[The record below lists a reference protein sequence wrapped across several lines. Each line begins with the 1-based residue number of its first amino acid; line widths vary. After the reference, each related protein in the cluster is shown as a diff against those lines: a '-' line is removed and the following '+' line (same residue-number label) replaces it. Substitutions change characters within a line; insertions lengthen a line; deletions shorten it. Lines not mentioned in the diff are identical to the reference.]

1 MQERK
6 HHDLS
11 GILHDFASRSA
22 RASDI
27 AMTIQALAAAA
38 AAVAS
43 AVADGST
50 SGRFAEEGKTNV
62 QGEVQKFLDVFAH
75 GCFLEAARKA
85 PVACLLSE
93 EEDLPLHLSNS
104 GTLALAIDPLDGS
117 SNIAINSPIGTIFG
131 LYGAV
136 AGAVDRNFL
145 RPGRDLLAA
154 GYVIYGPRTEL
165 VLSLGGK
172 PQAFVLDATRTTWH
186 YLRDCDIVHSSSEFA
201 INMSNYRFWSER
213 ERQFVDQCLDGKDGP
228 LGVDY
233 NMRWLAA
240 LAGETHRIFGRGGIF
255 FYPADRRHGYERG
268 RLRYIYECAP
278 IAYLV
283 EQAGGVAND
292 GAHAILDLVP
302 SGLHERCPLC
312 FGSAAQMRL
321 FAEAKVSSERQYS
334 PLFSKRGLF
343 RTGA

>member
-1 MQERK
+1 VPQTK
-6 HHDLS
+6 HHDLNDVLS
-11 GILHDFASRSA
+11 VFASS
-22 RASDI
+22 SS
-27 AMTIQALAAAA
+27 QAADLAVAVKHLAAAA
-38 AAVAS
+38 ADVAGE
-43 AVADGST
+43 VADGGT
-50 SGRFAEEGKTNV
+50 SGRLAEEGKTNV
-62 QGEVQKFLDVFAH
+62 QGEVQKFLDVFSH
-75 GCFLEAARKA
+75 NCFVEAARQA

-93 EEDLPLHLSNS
+93 EEDLPLTLSTT

-131 LYGAV
+131 LYPAATG
-136 AGAVDRNFL
+136 GVDNHFL
-145 RPGRDLLAA
+145 RPGRDLIAA
-154 GYVIYGPRTEL
+154 GYFIYGPRTEL
-165 VLSLGGK
+165 VVSLGGK
-172 PQAFVLDATRTTWH
+172 PLAFVLDASRRVWH
-186 YLRDCDIVHSSSEFA
+186 FLKDCEIAQSSSEFA

-255 FYPADRRHGYERG
+255 FYPADRRKGYERG
-268 RLRYIYECAP
+268 RLRYLYECAP

-283 EQAGGVAND
+283 EKAGGVATD
-292 GAHAILDLVP
+292 GADAILDLVP
-302 SGLHERCPLC
+302 ASLHERSPLC

-321 FAEAKVSSERQYS
+321 FAEARVSSERQYS

-343 RTGA
+343 RAGA